1 MSVSSSYTGQRA
13 LQQQL
18 QRKGILVNNKD
29 DVNISITE
37 YPLAPNLI
45 LDTTTTTTTGKASS
59 QRTTSG
65 ISIFKVTK
73 VRGLKRY
80 LRLQYLHICMSYKKI
95 LTFFGSCLIFFDP
108 VFPDLPWTQHWLMM
122 TTMMMIID
130 GYDTTKTYWFY
141 CGSSSISHI
150 QSPQ

>member
-73 VRGLKRY
+73 VRGVKRY
-80 LRLQYLHICMSYKKI
+80 LRLQYLNICMSYKRYLHFLARVSFFSI
-95 LTFFGSCLIFFDP
+95 PCSLTSMNTTLID
-108 VFPDLPWTQHWLMM
+108 DDDDDDD
-122 TTMMMIID
+122 D
-130 GYDTTKTYWFY
+130 GNTDCK
-141 CGSSSISHI
+141 
-150 QSPQ
+150 